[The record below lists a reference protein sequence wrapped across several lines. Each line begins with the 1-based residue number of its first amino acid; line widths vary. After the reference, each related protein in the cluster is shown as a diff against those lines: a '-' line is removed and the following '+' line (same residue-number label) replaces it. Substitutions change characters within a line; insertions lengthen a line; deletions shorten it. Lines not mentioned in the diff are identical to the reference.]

1 MPGAAERVAAKLAE
15 KKAANAAAPAAASI
29 AEADEDVEPGSEN
42 IDTPEDF
49 AEEAPMSLADRAKAA
64 RAAKANGKPVA
75 PSVAETVPK
84 VAKAKA
90 GSNGTGAGKKAPSPA
105 QLAAREA
112 FAARS
117 RAKAAERATGQ
128 EVANVGEVLEKS
140 VNKTGK
146 VRTPAQ
152 TPEQIKAKQNADRKA
167 ERDKIAAT
175 EAARPVR
182 VATSKPKAAK
192 ETTAQAKAR
201 VAKEKAE
208 AARVAKV
215 SGAKKAKPVAAKG
228 KATTDR
234 APIGDTKAK
243 VHALIAKGQTRRQIA
258 EALDLSYAAVM
269 YHAKSAVGAVPA
281 ARGSIF
287 VDTELGA
294 NGRKLR
300 NGKTENV
307 SRSEAMRRMY
317 RSGDPVGDVARAFN
331 VRYQIAYT
339 AIRPILGEEEVE
351 E

>member
-117 RAKAAERATGQ
+117 RAKAAERAGTADPVT
-128 EVANVGEVLEKS
+128 EVIEKS